1 MSQSASDAEIDLDD
15 DEDKPLYA
23 YDKIYHDAKE
33 KAMIQAMGEIEREQL
48 IATRTEEVDRHDQNR
63 QLHRLVAARERE
75 EKKREAKAKRKAGEA
90 GLDESQR
97 KSSRQRTKV
106 GGESKTLIDKYK
118 QQRAEKN
125 LRDEKNK
132 RHRSARTP
140 SPGNDYSE
148 DDADGEE
155 DDYDDR
161 RYPRKR
167 SPSPVRDDPPIE
179 LNDVQHARIGRDNF
193 AQVCQTPGF
202 EQAVTGCF
210 ARVNLGPGRTPGVN
224 EYRLCQIKG
233 IEKGRIYAMVAQ
245 NGQQILTDRYILAA
259 HGKAQR
265 PWSFLEC
272 SMSRFTED
280 EWRRYRVTMANEDC
294 KMPTR
299 GQVNRK
305 LEDLNKLINHKWLDA
320 EITAKLNKQ
329 NDLMA
334 TVTKAKE
341 KGELQD
347 QILEARRTR
356 KYDLV
361 DELEEKLQNIVPMKL
376 AMGTSIIKKETP
388 RVNAEQERLA
398 ALNRKNNQLN
408 SENIRKAQ
416 LAEMHARRMKQQK
429 RTASPAP
436 KSHLDDLFGDGSDIS
451 RAVTPVNGS
460 GTPARSGT
468 PNPAG
473 SNLTASGTP
482 AAGTPR
488 SSTPIPYKPVTQK
501 KGLPV
506 IRKAA
511 LDDEIIANMD
521 LGIEIEL

>member
-1 MSQSASDAEIDLDD
+1 MSQSASDAELDLDD

-33 KAMIQAMGEIEREQL
+33 KAKIQAMGEIERESL
-48 IATRTEEVDRHDQNR
+48 IAQRTEEVDRHEQNR
-63 QLHRLVAARERE
+63 QLHRLVAARGRE
-75 EKKREAKAKRKAGEA
+75 EKKREAKAKRKAAEA

-106 GGESKTLIDKYK
+106 GGESKKLIDKYK

-125 LRDEKNK
+125 LRDEKN
-132 RHRSARTP
+132 RQHRAARSP
-140 SPGNDYSE
+140 SPGDAYSE
-148 DDADGEE
+148 EDADGEE

-161 RYPRKR
+161 HYPRKR
-167 SPSPVRDDPPIE
+167 SPSPAKDDPPVE
-179 LNDVQHARIGRDNF
+179 LSDVQHARIGRDNF

-202 EQAVTGCF
+202 EQAVSGCF

-233 IEKGRIYAMVAQ
+233 IEKGRIYAMTGP
-245 NGQQILTDRYILAA
+245 NGQQFLTDKYILAT

-280 EWRRYRVTMANEDC
+280 EWRRYRITLANEDC

-299 GQVNRK
+299 GQVDKK
-305 LEDLNKLINHKWLDA
+305 LEELNRLIDHKWLDP
-320 EITAKLNKQ
+320 EITEKLNKQ

-341 KGELQD
+341 KEEIQD
-347 QILEARRTR
+347 QIIEARRKR
-356 KYDLV
+356 DYDLEQ
-361 DELEEKLQNIVPMKL
+361 ELEDKLQNIVPMKL
-376 AMGTSIIKKETP
+376 AMGTSIIKKEVP
-388 RVNAEQERLA
+388 RVNVEQERLA

-416 LAEMHARRMKQQK
+416 LAEMHARRMKQQQ
-429 RTASPAP
+429 RTSSPAP
-436 KSHLDDLFGDGSDIS
+436 KKPIDDLFGDGSDIS
-451 RAVTPVNGS
+451 RAATPVNGA

-473 SNLTASGTP
+473 NGGTANGTP
-482 AAGTPR
+482 ATGTPR
-488 SSTPIPYKPVTQK
+488 SNTPITYKPVSKK
-501 KGLPV
+501 KGIPV

-511 LDDEIIANMD
+511 MDDEIIANID
-521 LGIEIEL
+521 LGLDIDF